1 MAKEIRRYELA
12 FETDDEEA
20 GLMKARMR
28 VEEAQRIR
36 RAQEESASVPK
47 QNAAAGRHRQSDLR

>member
-12 FETDDEEA
+12 LETDEEEA

-28 VEEAQRIR
+28 IEEAQRIR
-36 RAQEESASVPK
+36 REHEQDASS
-47 QNAAAGRHRQSDLR
+47 RQGTGQISQAR

>member
-1 MAKEIRRYELA
+1 MTKEIRRYELA
-12 FETDDEEA
+12 LDTDDEEA

-36 RAQEESASVPK
+36 RRNRDQEPMRHPT
-47 QNAAAGRHRQSDLR
+47 AGRQNQPELR

>member
-12 FETDDEEA
+12 LETDEEEA

-28 VEEAQRIR
+28 IEEAQRIR
-36 RAQEESASVPK
+36 REQEQGASS
-47 QNAAAGRHRQSDLR
+47 RQGTGQMSEAR

>member
-12 FETDDEEA
+12 LDTDEEEA

-28 VEEAQRIR
+28 IEEAQRIR
-36 RAQEESASVPK
+36 RAQEEGETS
-47 QNAAAGRHRQSDLR
+47 RQDAVQPRLRFQAR

>member
-12 FETDDEEA
+12 LDTDEEEA

-36 RAQEESASVPK
+36 REQEESPASQGMGPRRIFD
-47 QNAAAGRHRQSDLR
+47 AG

>member
-12 FETDDEEA
+12 LDTDEEEA

-36 RAQEESASVPK
+36 REQESPPSQKTGTTMRSARPS
-47 QNAAAGRHRQSDLR
+47 

>member
-12 FETDDEEA
+12 LDTDEEEA

-28 VEEAQRIR
+28 IEEAQRLR
-36 RAQEESASVPK
+36 RAQEEAASSRREAVQPRL
-47 QNAAAGRHRQSDLR
+47 QFQAR

>member
-12 FETDDEEA
+12 LDTDEEEA

-36 RAQEESASVPK
+36 REQEEAAPSPK
-47 QNAAAGRHRQSDLR
+47 IGATRTARAG

>member
-12 FETDDEEA
+12 LDTDEEEA

-36 RAQEESASVPK
+36 REQEASAPPQK
-47 QNAAAGRHRQSDLR
+47 KAAKTTRMSEAR

>member
-12 FETDDEEA
+12 LDTDEDEA

-36 RAQEESASVPK
+36 RSLKEIMSNPPADARSTRLSEA
-47 QNAAAGRHRQSDLR
+47 R

>member
-12 FETDDEEA
+12 LDTDEEEA

-36 RAQEESASVPK
+36 REQEEAAPSATTG
-47 QNAAAGRHRQSDLR
+47 ATRTARAG

>member
-12 FETDDEEA
+12 LDTDEEEA

-36 RAQEESASVPK
+36 REHEESASPQK
-47 QNAAAGRHRQSDLR
+47 KTAKTTHMSEAR

>member
-12 FETDDEEA
+12 LDTDEEEA

-36 RAQEESASVPK
+36 RDQDEGKPK
-47 QNAAAGRHRQSDLR
+47 PQAATRSTQQARAG

>member
-12 FETDDEEA
+12 LDTDEEEA

-36 RAQEESASVPK
+36 REQEEAAPSAATGATRTVR
-47 QNAAAGRHRQSDLR
+47 AG

>member
-12 FETDDEEA
+12 LDTDEEEA

-36 RAQEESASVPK
+36 REQEEAAPSPK
-47 QNAAAGRHRQSDLR
+47 ISPTRAARAG

>member
-12 FETDDEEA
+12 LDTDEEEA

-36 RAQEESASVPK
+36 REQEEAAPSLKTGSART
-47 QNAAAGRHRQSDLR
+47 ARAG

>member
-1 MAKEIRRYELA
+1 MAKEIRRYELTLD
-12 FETDDEEA
+12 TDEEEA

-36 RAQEESASVPK
+36 REQEESAPSK
-47 QNAAAGRHRQSDLR
+47 RTSSIRAARTG

>member
-12 FETDDEEA
+12 LDTDEEEA

-28 VEEAQRIR
+28 IEEAQRIR
-36 RAQEESASVPK
+36 RAQQETAPPQKNISGPSRMSEA
-47 QNAAAGRHRQSDLR
+47 R

>member
-1 MAKEIRRYELA
+1 MTKEIRRYELA
-12 FETDDEEA
+12 LDTDDEEA

-36 RAQEESASVPK
+36 RAQQKDDAMRSRPAGQASG
-47 QNAAAGRHRQSDLR
+47 QAGA

>member
-12 FETDDEEA
+12 LDTTDEEA
-20 GLMKARMR
+20 GEMKARMR

-36 RAQEESASVPK
+36 RAQEKPATHHAPK
-47 QNAAAGRHRQSDLR
+47 AAAELQRQLDAR

>member
-12 FETDDEEA
+12 LDTDEEEA

-36 RAQEESASVPK
+36 REREADQRK
-47 QNAAAGRHRQSDLR
+47 D

>member
-12 FETDDEEA
+12 LDTDEEEA

-28 VEEAQRIR
+28 IEEAQRIR
-36 RAQEESASVPK
+36 REQEE
-47 QNAAAGRHRQSDLR
+47 AAPLQRTDGARSWRTA

>member
-12 FETDDEEA
+12 LDTDEEEA

-36 RAQEESASVPK
+36 RSLKETMPNSPAD
-47 QNAAAGRHRQSDLR
+47 AGSTRLFKAR

>member
-12 FETDDEEA
+12 LDTTDDEEA

-36 RAQEESASVPK
+36 REQEESFTQQGVPAR
-47 QNAAAGRHRQSDLR
+47 NARMAEAR

>member
-12 FETDDEEA
+12 LDTDEEEA

-36 RAQEESASVPK
+36 REQEEAAPSPK
-47 QNAAAGRHRQSDLR
+47 INAIRTTRAG